1 MKVDPAT
8 LSADAAYSWQVA
20 TIVPRPIAWTSTLNE
35 DGSANLAPFSFFT
48 GISSDPPTCLICV
61 ARKKKQPDGT
71 RPPKDTWRNIERTGE
86 FVIHVVSDALGQKM
100 NLTGRDFPYGT
111 DEIAEVGLSKVAC
124 DKVAPPRI
132 AEAPVAMEC
141 RLDRIIEIGRGGTA
155 VIIGE
160 IVLWHVRDELVVE
173 GRLDLGRLDAIG
185 RMGGPTYT
193 RTRDRFDL
201 TRPK

>member
-1 MKVDPAT
+1 MNAT
-8 LSADAAYSWQVA
+8 S
-20 TIVPRPIAWTSTLNE
+20 
-35 DGSANLAPFSFFT
+35 
-48 GISSDPPTCLICV
+48 
-61 ARKKKQPDGT
+61 
-71 RPPKDTWRNIERTGE
+71 
-86 FVIHVVSDALGQKM
+86 
-100 NLTGRDFPYGT
+100 RDVPYGT
-111 DEIAEVGLSKVAC
+111 DEFAAVGLTKLASE
-124 DKVAPPRI
+124 KVAPPRI

-173 GRLDLGRLDAIG
+173 GRLDLGRLDALG

-193 RTRDRFDL
+193 RTRDRFDM